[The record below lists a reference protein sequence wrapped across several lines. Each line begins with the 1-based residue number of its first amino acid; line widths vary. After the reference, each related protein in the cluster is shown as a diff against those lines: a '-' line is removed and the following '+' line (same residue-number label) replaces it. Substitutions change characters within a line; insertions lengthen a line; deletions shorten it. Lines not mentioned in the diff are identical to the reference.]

1 MGAKTLEI
9 LTQIAPRVTRAAV
22 IRDATGVGGAGELE
36 VDSRAA
42 VDFAACMRELTDV
55 HFPMAERI
63 RLVLD
68 NLSTHSAGALYQAF
82 PAAEARRVRRRLE
95 FHYVPKHA
103 SWLNMVEIEIG
114 VPPGS
119 KPVPPEAACLLKP
132 RWGLIPN
139 PGPLCAPHRQIWDT
153 RYDQAHCRQNRTHGA
168 HGLLVRPP
176 HRLDVGP
183 LLCGRRRDVGTG
195 RSPARRSQIRTEPGF
210 SRAKPGP
217 RVQFFKEEKGRPG
230 AGGFSPGYPFCSPGN
245 ESSQGEW
252 PAAALKSELP
262 AGGSDD
268 LLELVRRGATP
279 DPAPPARLS
288 SQGGPLF
295 GPTGHRSDVRAT
307 VSPRARCR
315 CRPASARLL
324 CRQ

>member
-1 MGAKTLEI
+1 VFLRAVS
-9 LTQIAPRVTRAAV
+9 QSRPRRLVCLSR
-22 IRDATGVGGAGELE
+22 GGAL
-36 VDSRAA
+36 SRTLA
-42 VDFAACMRELTDV
+42 
-55 HFPMAERI
+55 H
-63 RLVLD
+63 
-68 NLSTHSAGALYQAF
+68 
-82 PAAEARRVRRRLE
+82 
-95 FHYVPKHA
+95 
-103 SWLNMVEIEIG
+103 
-114 VPPGS
+114 
-119 KPVPPEAACLLKP
+119 
-132 RWGLIPN
+132 
-139 PGPLCAPHRQIWDT
+139 CAPHIAKFGT
-153 RYDQAHCRQNRTHGA
+153 PAMTQAHCRQNRTHGA